1 MPRNL
6 DRRVEL
12 LTPVD
17 DEASRDRLI
26 DVLKMCAKDTAK
38 ARLLQADGTYIR
50 HAKAR
55 DAKAV
60 RSQGEFYDQA
70 CALAKRAIA
79 EPKVVFEPQ
88 RPIART

>member
-17 DEASRDRLI
+17 DEASRARLI

-38 ARLLQADGTYIR
+38 ARLLQADGTYVR

-55 DAKAV
+55 EAKAV
-60 RSQGEFYDQA
+60 AFAG
-70 CALAKRAIA
+70 
-79 EPKVVFEPQ
+79 
-88 RPIART
+88 